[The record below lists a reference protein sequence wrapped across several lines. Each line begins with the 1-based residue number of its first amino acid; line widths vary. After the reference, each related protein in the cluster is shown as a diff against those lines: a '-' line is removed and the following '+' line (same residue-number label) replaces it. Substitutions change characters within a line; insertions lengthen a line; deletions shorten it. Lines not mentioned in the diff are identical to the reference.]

1 MKHNRN
7 IVLIII
13 ALIINSC
20 QLESELYD
28 VISAESF
35 PKTEEDVKAAVTAVY
50 NTFKSD
56 VGILSCAGWDGA
68 LIPAE
73 MSTDIG
79 QCAWG
84 DTFWGQV
91 LYQNWWPEP
100 VGVAAITAQCF
111 WYYSRISAATLTLYR
126 IEQVNMDANRKARY
140 IAEVKACRAWL
151 AYILFDLYGP
161 IPIATLEQLL
171 ANDDQLIIPRPTEEF
186 MVKFIEDGMSEAI
199 PELPYRYDKADYG
212 RITKGLC
219 QMILLKLYMKQH
231 EWTKA
236 IEIARELMKP
246 EYGYRL
252 YPRSSGGYPALFTLA
267 AEQDN
272 EIIYAV
278 PNSTAFPNAWYPH
291 VVAPTYPL
299 NNEAIQKWGGY
310 KMTWEFYWTFERGDE
325 RTTRL
330 IAEYTGKDGLPY
342 NEKLRGTITDLK
354 LGVLPIK
361 YEEDPASTGTDNQID
376 WIVYRYAD
384 VLLLLAEALN
394 RANGG
399 PTDEAFDLL
408 NQVRRRAGLQD
419 AVPSANF
426 TVTTVKG
433 TTLRPVTLSYD
444 LTTMEGFNEFIL
456 AERGHELW
464 FEGCRRQDLIRHGKY
479 YEVIQKKNGYRE
491 GMSSEGRQYYPIPS
505 WIILE
510 GKGIILQN
518 DPYK

>member
-1 MKHNRN
+1 MKK
-7 IVLIII
+7 
-13 ALIINSC
+13 ALLLAGVAS
-20 QLESELYD
+20 LFS
-28 VISAESF
+28 
-35 PKTEEDVKAAVTAVY
+35 Y
-50 NTFKSD
+50 NAHAMMGMPSD
-56 VGILSCAGWDGA
+56 FR
-68 LIPAE
+68 P
-73 MSTDIG
+73 
-79 QCAWG
+79 
-84 DTFWGQV
+84 
-91 LYQNWWPEP
+91 Y
-100 VGVAAITAQCF
+100 VGVDYVYSKADYKDEASRMEDEGYLEDNFNSGVINAGIKMGD
-111 WYYSRISAATLTLYR
+111 YYS
-126 IEQVNMDANRKARY
+126 IEAFYQQSTSEKGDY
-140 IAEVKACRAWL
+140 
-151 AYILFDLYGP
+151 
-161 IPIATLEQLL
+161 
-171 ANDDQLIIPRPTEEF
+171 
-186 MVKFIEDGMSEAI
+186 FIEDGMSEAI

-252 YPRSSGGYPALFTLA
+252 YPRSSGGYPALFTIA